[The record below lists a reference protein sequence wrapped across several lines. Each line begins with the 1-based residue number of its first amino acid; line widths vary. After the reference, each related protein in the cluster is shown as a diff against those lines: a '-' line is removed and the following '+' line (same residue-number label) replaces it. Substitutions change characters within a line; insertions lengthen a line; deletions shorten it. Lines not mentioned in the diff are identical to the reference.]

1 MKQLIHKTSKTI
13 KKSLLILFFATMA
26 LTGFAQVAI
35 NADGSSPDASAMLD
49 VKSSNKGLLIPRL
62 TEAERNAISSPATG
76 LMIFQTNNTT
86 GFYYYDG
93 SNWEVIGSGAFSID
107 DLLDGKAGGNSVFLG
122 DSAGTNDDGTDNYNT
137 AVGYNALQTNTGARY
152 NVAFGGSALKYSTG
166 GSNTACGT
174 GSSIYN
180 TTGSFNTSVG
190 RNALFCNT
198 TGEGNTGIGSNANY
212 YNEEGSYNTIV
223 GFGAGSG
230 AAKHNKSGNIFLGY
244 HAGYNETGNNKLYIE
259 NSNSTTPLIYG
270 EFDNDIIKINGD
282 LEVTGSFVG
291 IGIDDLSDGKTGGT
305 SVFLG
310 LSAGINDDGTANNT
324 AVGFYALSSNT
335 SSVSNAAFGY
345 SALNRSTGGFNTA
358 CGCESSRYN
367 TTGTYNT
374 SVGTKALFY
383 NTTGWANTGLG
394 SNANYYNEEGSYNT
408 IVGYDAGMGT
418 AKHNKSGNIFLGYQA
433 GYNETGDNKLYIE
446 NSNSA
451 TPLIY
456 GDFNSDILV
465 VNGKLGVGVIS
476 PTSKLHIDAT
486 SGENGIRV
494 QIGGITK
501 LKVASN
507 GSVVVGYNAT
517 SPTFALQLQNSA
529 IDLQG
534 RGIAYSW
541 TTYSDGRLKTEQ
553 KELEYGLNEVMQLQ
567 PKSYFHHSS
576 ETSEDGTFTM
586 LSSQKTFTFGFIAQE
601 LNQIIPEAVYVP
613 EDETKNLWAI
623 DYEKLIPVLTK
634 AMQEQQQ
641 EIETLK
647 TEIEQ
652 MKQMIR
658 EQRK

>member
-198 TGEGNTGIGSNANY
+198 TGEGNTGI
-212 YNEEGSYNTIV
+212 
-223 GFGAGSG
+223 
-230 AAKHNKSGNIFLGY
+230 
-244 HAGYNETGNNKLYIE
+244 
-259 NSNSTTPLIYG
+259 
-270 EFDNDIIKINGD
+270 
-282 LEVTGSFVG
+282 
-291 IGIDDLSDGKTGGT
+291 
-305 SVFLG
+305 
-310 LSAGINDDGTANNT
+310 
-324 AVGFYALSSNT
+324 
-335 SSVSNAAFGY
+335 
-345 SALNRSTGGFNTA
+345 
-358 CGCESSRYN
+358 
-367 TTGTYNT
+367 
-374 SVGTKALFY
+374 
-383 NTTGWANTGLG
+383 G

-623 DYEKLIPVLTK
+623 DYEKLIP
-634 AMQEQQQ
+634 
-641 EIETLK
+641 EIGRASC
-647 TEIEQ
+647 
-652 MKQMIR
+652 R
-658 EQRK
+658 ERV